1 MSKIEHEGRVVSV
14 ADGLVRV
21 EVEAGEACGACAA
34 RKQCAMGHA
43 SDHKIIDVATADA
56 SLYKTGE
63 RVMVASQGRVG
74 AMAVALGY
82 LSPLVVLIA
91 VLICCIGAG
100 VSEQTSAI
108 VAIVAVAV
116 YYAVLY
122 VLRRAI
128 AKKVNFTISK
138 TE

>member
-1 MSKIEHEGRVVSV
+1 MGKIEHEGTVVSV
-14 ADGLVRV
+14 TDGMVRV
-21 EVEAGEACGACAA
+21 EVEAGEACSACAA

-43 SDHKIIDVATADA
+43 SDRKTIDVATPDA
-56 SLYKTGE
+56 ARYEKGE
-63 RVMVASQGRVG
+63 RVMVASRGKVG

-100 VSEQTSAI
+100 VSEQISAI
-108 VAIVAVAV
+108 VAISAVAV

-122 VLRRAI
+122 ALRRTI
-128 AKKVNFTISK
+128 SQKVNFTIEK

>member
-21 EVEAGEACGACAA
+21 GVEAGEACGACAA

-43 SDHKIIDVATADA
+43 SDHKIIDVATPDA
-56 SLYKTGE
+56 LRYKTGE

-82 LSPLVVLIA
+82 VSPLVVLIA
-91 VLICCIGAG
+91 VLICCIGVGA
-100 VSEQTSAI
+100 SELFSAI
-108 VAIVAVAV
+108 VAISAVAV

-122 VLRRAI
+122 ALRRAI
-128 AKKVNFTISK
+128 SKKVNFTISK